1 MPRLAFAHQLRG
13 IAALLIVITH
23 YFGVYFGAQHV
34 VAEMTASP
42 NLQFSTPAW
51 VPYLDFPILKGPFGV
66 AVFFLIS
73 GFVIPFSL
81 QHNSM
86 RSFLVARLLRI
97 YPTYLA
103 CFGIGL
109 LAVWLGS
116 HYWGS
121 VYAPSSAA
129 VLQNALLVHNLFG
142 TTSLDPANWTL
153 AIEIKFYLLAA
164 CAAPALLRP
173 RPAILAALVTG
184 VLGLTLVLPATQGL
198 PGLHPFLAGL
208 AHDLKFIVFMLM
220 GVLFYQHYRQLL
232 STQALTA
239 GLLLL
244 SAAFAAAWLLG
255 PERDSFAIIGRYY
268 FYALVVFSASYIFR
282 ARFRRLPVLDFL
294 ADISYPLYVVH
305 ALAGFT
311 LLKLAM
317 ALGLPFGPAVS
328 LVIGLIILLSWL
340 VHVAIE
346 TPSNKLGKKMA
357 GALHRPAANAA

>member
-34 VAEMTASP
+34 VAGLTASP
-42 NLQFSTPAW
+42 DLQFSTPAW

-81 QHNSM
+81 QHNNL

-116 HYWGS
+116 RYWGS
-121 VYAPSSAA
+121 VYAPGVGA

-164 CAAPALLRP
+164 FGAPALLRP
-173 RPAILAALVTG
+173 RPAILALVVVG
-184 VLGLTLVLPATQGL
+184 VLCLNAVLPATQGW
-198 PGLHPFLAGL
+198 PAFHQFLAGL
-208 AHDLKFIVFMLM
+208 GHDLKFIVFMLM

-232 STQALTA
+232 STRALVA

-244 SAAFAAAWLLG
+244 SAAFAAAWLLS
-255 PERDSFAIIGRYY
+255 PERDSFPIIGRYY
-268 FYALVVFSASYIFR
+268 YYALAAFSLSYAFR
-282 ARFRRLPVLDFL
+282 ARWRRLPLLDFL
-294 ADISYPLYVVH
+294 ADISYPLYAVH
-305 ALAGFT
+305 ALAGFS

-317 ALGLPFGPAVS
+317 AQGLPFGPAVA
-328 LVIGLIILLSWL
+328 LVIGVVVLLSWL
-340 VHVAIE
+340 IHIAIE
-346 TPSNKLGKKMA
+346 TRSNRLGKKMA
-357 GALHRPAANAA
+357 GALHRPAANAT